1 MSAKEKAV
9 AFLLLFVAVTKEKS
23 RRSQSVLVFVLR
35 NAKKDKEDSRLVIYS
50 ILHENDINLDIL
62 LLLRFDDPEVQR
74 DKVSA
79 LNKDGKPY
87 IQVKVKGEVKVF
99 SPEEISAL
107 TLGKMK
113 ETAEAIFGEENQGR
127 CHYCYR
133 SHRICVKQLI
143 TRTNSIFS
151 SYFNDAQRQAI
162 KDAGTI
168 AGLNVAVILSEA
180 TAAAI
185 AYGLDKKGGEQNIL
199 IPTWVNRTFESGYCK
214 PQNCRQQDHKP
225 KCHVLSGTFDL
236 SGIPPAPRIF
246 IRSAGI
252 RVSDS
257 IMGRISQKKK
267 TKTVEER
274 EEDYRR
280 MGLERVS
287 GLSTELYNVKK
298 IATID
303 LDVLASSVSYLS
315 DGMAKLQH
323 LVQKDLCPNEQ
334 NGNFVNSM
342 RSFLTYAE
350 KNLKDLHG
358 DEDRVLKHVKEIT
371 E

>member
-9 AFLLLFVAVTKEKS
+9 AFLLLFVAGWIEMGFPF
-23 RRSQSVLVFVLR
+23 VLVG
-35 NAKKDKEDSRLVIYS
+35 
-50 ILHENDINLDIL
+50 
-62 LLLRFDDPEVQR
+62 RFDDPEVQR

-127 CHYCYR
+127 CHY
-133 SHRICVKQLI
+133 
-143 TRTNSIFS
+143 FS
-151 SYFNDAQRQAI
+151 RQAI

-199 IPTWVNRTFESGYCK
+199 VCDLGG
-214 PQNCRQQDHKP
+214 
-225 KCHVLSGTFDL
+225 GTFVVSILTIDNE
-236 SGIPPAPRIF
+236 
-246 IRSAGI
+246 GI

-274 EEDYRR
+274 EEYYRR
-280 MGLERVS
+280 MGLELVS

-298 IATID
+298 TATID

-358 DEDRVLKHVKEIT
+358 DEDRVLKRVKEIT